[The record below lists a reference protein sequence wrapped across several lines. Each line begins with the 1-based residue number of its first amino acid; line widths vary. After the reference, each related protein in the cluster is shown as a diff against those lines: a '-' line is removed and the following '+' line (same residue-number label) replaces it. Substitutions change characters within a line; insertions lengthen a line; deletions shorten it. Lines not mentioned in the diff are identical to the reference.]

1 MSRGTFAL
9 PWFMAGYYAGTRDL
23 MADRDQ
29 LPEAYDVWL
38 MSAQQIEGELKRVGY
53 EITRVMI
60 EPQAFLAW
68 CTEQQIVPDGRARTA
83 YAKAMAGGGSYP

>member
-1 MSRGTFAL
+1 VSRGTFAL
-9 PWFMAGYYAGTRDL
+9 PWFMGGYYARTRDL

-38 MSAQQIEGELKRVGY
+38 MSARQIEGELKRVGY

-68 CTEQQIVPDGRARTA
+68 CKEQRMTPDGQARTA
-83 YAKAMAGGGSYP
+83 YAKAMAMGVSSS